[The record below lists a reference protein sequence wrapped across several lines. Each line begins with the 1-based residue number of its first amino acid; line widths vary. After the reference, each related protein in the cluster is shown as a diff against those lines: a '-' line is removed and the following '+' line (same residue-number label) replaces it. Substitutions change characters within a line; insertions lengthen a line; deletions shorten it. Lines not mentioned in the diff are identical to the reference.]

1 MKFLKNR
8 GGKDM
13 KESSGIKNKNKKIK
27 KRAQLQLFQFKGKEN
42 WQTIHL
48 YLLS

>member
-13 KESSGIKNKNKKIK
+13 KESSGIKNKKK
-27 KRAQLQLFQFKGKEN
+27 GSTT
-42 WQTIHL
+42 TI
-48 YLLS
+48 SV

>member
-1 MKFLKNR
+1 MKFMKNR

-13 KESSGIKNKNKKIK
+13 KESSGIKKIKKIK

>member
-13 KESSGIKNKNKKIK
+13 KESSGIKNKNKKNK
-27 KRAQLQLFQFKGKEN
+27 KKGLN
-42 WQTIHL
+42 
-48 YLLS
+48 

>member
-13 KESSGIKNKNKKIK
+13 KESSGIKNKNKK
-27 KRAQLQLFQFKGKEN
+27 KGSTT
-42 WQTIHL
+42 TI
-48 YLLS
+48 SVQG